1 MAVIIRLD
9 GSRLVASDPCRML
22 LRRCPAGGRRLCRK
36 TVSRPGWMYD
46 VACPGGGMTERVT
59 ALGFKTALL
68 AYAAGDPVESL
79 RRAWECDPAATR
91 ALVAAT
97 HPAWEGTASSD
108 GALFFDCYPP
118 EGVVY
123 AGSFPGIDIL
133 CDRDVMDYLPSQF
146 PARYLD
152 AAVGRRVI
160 LHAMHSVTDTFA
172 YAVWEDGRLIRS
184 LCLSP
189 GDGITENIGDPLPFE
204 APYWAGGHPAGDGY
218 PLPFHPLLLGGSPGI
233 STRNRSGSRA
243 FRFRPRTPLPRRC
256 SPSSCGPTGAPGTAW
271 DLTGR

>member
-1 MAVIIRLD
+1 
-9 GSRLVASDPCRML
+9 
-22 LRRCPAGGRRLCRK
+22 
-36 TVSRPGWMYD
+36 MYD
-46 VACPGGGMTERVT
+46 VARPGWGMIERGR
-59 ALGFKTALL
+59 ALGAKTALL

-79 RRAWECDPAATR
+79 RRAREYDPAATR

-152 AAVGRRVI
+152 AAAGRRVI

-172 YAVWEDGRLIRS
+172 FAVWEDGRLVRS

-189 GDGITENIGDPLPFE
+189 DDGITENIGDPLPFE

-218 PLPFHPLLLGGSPGI
+218 PLPFNPLRLGGE
-233 STRNRSGSRA
+233 TALRA
-243 FRFRPRTPLPRRC
+243 LFGFSLGGREQPADIDAESVKLAGFQVPPANPITKEMLAEFMRAHRRTTYHL
-256 SPSSCGPTGAPGTAW
+256 GPDGKLIRAET
-271 DLTGR
+271 